1 MYKPIFPY
9 LGNQAIVS
17 SGRVTIHSSDDF
29 IFNFGKKG
37 IALSTPSTITMD
49 VGEKT
54 IIASPIIELGYNEDL
69 LEPILLGNATVTQL
83 GFLLDSIFN
92 LADSLSKISAT
103 QLEKAVPLIIQ
114 ASTTLKEQARTVKTQ
129 LEINCKSKTS
139 FTT

>member
-17 SGRVTIHSSDDF
+17 SGRVTIHSNDDF

-83 GFLLDSIFN
+83 GFLLDSISN
-92 LADSLSKISAT
+92 LADSLTKISAT